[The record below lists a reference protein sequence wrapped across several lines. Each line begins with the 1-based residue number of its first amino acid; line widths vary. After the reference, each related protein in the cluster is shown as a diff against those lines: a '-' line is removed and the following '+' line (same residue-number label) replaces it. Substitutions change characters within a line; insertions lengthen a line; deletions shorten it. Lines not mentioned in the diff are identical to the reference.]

1 MLNLLPR
8 SDNASVPDLQVLIEA
23 YLQTVT
29 RSIQFPGDP
38 ANYELPA
45 PARAAL
51 AEAMQDIICE
61 DPPAMDIYWDLTE
74 APLCSTEILGSSRQ
88 RAQDVADEQMV
99 NIFFEVVTNYDVGP
113 EIAADNFLDRMISRA
128 NTLLNST
135 EPFFSE
141 CELGDPVFETSVSYA
156 IVARTPELAVSAAA
170 AVRDEESFTAAVQ
183 RNSASPIAVS
193 AQVCANCGAIAPPAA
208 IGADLGAPTFENWS
222 WVQLIVGAIVS
233 ILLVAPWLKYG
244 RKQWVGDCRKKG
256 KREKRTTGM
265 NNPLADGADG
275 NMSNPMFN
283 AGSSDEDEDGITSN
297 PMYIQAED
305 DDDDKVGKLEI
316 EKAED

>member
-99 NIFFEVVTNYDVGP
+99 NIFFEVVTN
-113 EIAADNFLDRMISRA
+113 
-128 NTLLNST
+128 
-135 EPFFSE
+135 
-141 CELGDPVFETSVSYA
+141 
-156 IVARTPELAVSAAA
+156 
-170 AVRDEESFTAAVQ
+170 
-183 RNSASPIAVS
+183 
-193 AQVCANCGAIAPPAA
+193 
-208 IGADLGAPTFENWS
+208 
-222 WVQLIVGAIVS
+222 
-233 ILLVAPWLKYG
+233 
-244 RKQWVGDCRKKG
+244 
-256 KREKRTTGM
+256 
-265 NNPLADGADG
+265 
-275 NMSNPMFN
+275 
-283 AGSSDEDEDGITSN
+283 
-297 PMYIQAED
+297 
-305 DDDDKVGKLEI
+305 
-316 EKAED
+316 